1 MRLQKFFMKNFRSI
15 GDEGLELTFP
25 TSSTIFIGENNVGK
39 SSIFEAIKMMINL
52 DVQSTIPWDSENWYG
67 SDQER
72 TLELSL
78 SISLNDEDISTIKR
92 FFNPLEITNE
102 EFKQFFSDQLTYS
115 ITIHTPKNRPESF
128 LTLGNFSIVN
138 SVGRVGNL
146 KEIRASHN
154 VRWSDLVESGI
165 SENFDESIKKYFT
178 NLWRAHRQPN
188 AERDAQKLNSS
199 LVDIVFEQNMPK
211 QFLGL
216 LKEKIIS
223 IEEYRERPK
232 KELNPSLVSSTG
244 VSLASI
250 LFNLKNGRP
259 KEKVK
264 FERIKQEFHEIFS
277 NLELDVIKEGEE
289 IKIHTQKTDVESTTL
304 FLGAGILQTLLLIT
318 HIVAHKEKIILVD
331 HPELHLHPHAE
342 RKLANLIDDS
352 EDIHIFLITHSPYF
366 INIDQRHKIFR
377 FVQKNSQTEV
387 HSMLPEHLTEMDY
400 LKLEQLLDI
409 DSKEL
414 FFARKVLFVEGPTE
428 YGAIPVFAK
437 AQKYSFDKNGV
448 SIVDV
453 GGKSNLDIFARL
465 CEGYH
470 IPYLILA
477 DGDAK
482 EMLNKI
488 NIPSKSKKF
497 RFNILSKDFEAILP
511 SEMIKEAE
519 KKGGKSKPRI
529 GKYVANEMIKRKI
542 AIPSEISKLI
552 VKLKE
557 LQI

>member
-1 MRLQKFFMKNFRSI
+1 MKNFRSI
-15 GDEGLELTFP
+15 GDTGLELTFP
-25 TSSTIFIGENNVGK
+25 TLSTIFIGENNVGK

-67 SDQER
+67 SDRER
-72 TLELSL
+72 MIELSL
-78 SISLNDEDISTIKR
+78 LINLNGEDISTIKR
-92 FFNPLEITNE
+92 FFDPLQISNE
-102 EFKQFFSDQLTYS
+102 EFLKFFSDQLIYR
-115 ITIHTPKNRPESF
+115 IVINTPNNRPESF
-128 LTLGNFSIVN
+128 LTLGKFSIKN
-138 SVGRVGNL
+138 SVGRVGDLN
-146 KEIRASHN
+146 EILPLYN

-165 SENFDESIKKYFT
+165 SETFEKSIKKYFF
-178 NLWRAHRQPN
+178 NLWEAQHQPS
-188 AERDAQKLNSS
+188 AEFSANKLNISQ
-199 LVDIVFEQNMPK
+199 IEIAFPQNMPK
-211 QFLGL
+211 LFLGL

-259 KEKVK
+259 KEKAK
-264 FERIKQEFHEIFS
+264 FEEIKQEFHEIFS

-289 IKIHTQKTDVESTTL
+289 IKIHTQKNNIESTTL

-331 HPELHLHPHAE
+331 HPELYLHPHAQ
-342 RKLANLIDDS
+342 RNLANLIDDS
-352 EDIHIFLITHSPYF
+352 DDIQIFLITHSPYF
-366 INIDQRHKIFR
+366 VNLDQCHKIIR

-387 HSMLPEHLTEMDY
+387 HTMLPEYFTEMDY

-414 FFARKVLFVEGPTE
+414 FFARKVLLVEGPTE

-482 EMLNKI
+482 KMLEKI
-488 NIPSKSKKF
+488 DIPNKSKKF
-497 RFNILSKDFEAILP
+497 RFNILSENFEAILP
-511 SEMIKEAE
+511 GNLMKEAE
-519 KKGGKSKPRI
+519 KKVGKSKPRV

-542 AIPSEISKLI
+542 DTPSEILKLI

-557 LQI
+557 LQV

>member
-342 RKLANLIDDS
+342 RNLANLIDDS

-519 KKGGKSKPRI
+519 KKVGKSKPRI